1 MKLFFKI
8 IGIII
13 LVVLLAM
20 VAIPYFFR
28 DQIVEK
34 VKQEINKNVNAQVD
48 FTDFS
53 LSLFRSFPNFN
64 FRLEGLS
71 VVNKAPFEGDT
82 LAWIPDF
89 DLTLDLMSVFRG
101 DAYKLRKVYISQ
113 PYVNV
118 RVTQKGL
125 ANYDIM
131 LPSEPTSGTT
141 SEEPSSAFQIDLQ
154 HVAISDGRII
164 YDDESLTTYALL
176 EGVDFKMSGDF
187 TLDFTS
193 LDTYTSVER
202 VTVIYDG
209 VKYLRN
215 VEAELNALVDAD
227 LANSIYTLKKN
238 RLRLN
243 QLFIG
248 FEGSVG
254 MQENGDMNLML
265 TFASQESEFK
275 NFLSMVPAIYS
286 TNFDG
291 LKTSGTLS
299 INGNVK
305 GMYTDTSYPAFAINL
320 EVNDGYFQYPDLP
333 QAVRDV
339 NIDTRVNF
347 PGGDFDNLT
356 VDVSRFSL
364 VMAGNEISANL
375 FIKNPMSDMH
385 LKGAVEG
392 EADLSRIGEVYPLEE
407 ADALTGMITANVSFE
422 GSMSAIEQ
430 ERYEDFKFIG
440 SLLMKDF
447 HYPTEFLTA
456 PVHIANAQLNFSPAY
471 LDLVNLAMNIGKN
484 DFSATGRIEN
494 FMPYFLS
501 DGILRGQLEARS
513 SYLNITDLM
522 PADAT
527 PPATEQASPAE
538 SPSPAESAPPA
549 DTASAGAIEIPAN
562 IHFTLTTQFAKVIY
576 DNLELT
582 NVNGKMVVADK
593 AILLDKL
600 NMEVLEGTATLSGK
614 YDTKNPAQPQAQLDM
629 LIANIDIQAAYK
641 SFGTIEKFTPIAEKT
656 QGKFTTS
663 FNMTTLLDNE
673 MMPVYN
679 SLNGKGSLKTTD
691 ITIQNVNT
699 FNKLADLLKMPD
711 LKRLQMGPVDLSF
724 EFIDG
729 KLHVQ
734 PFDIKYADMSASI
747 GGWTALDQTI
757 SYDMILT
764 IPRAKFGGAANDIL
778 ENLVKEANKIGTNFS
793 LGETVNVKANIGG
806 TLSDPNVR
814 IFPGEGSGKSMI
826 DDLKN
831 KALEELQRQK
841 QRLEEEARQKMEE
854 AKAEARAEAQ
864 KIIDDADKQAQK
876 VIAEAQKQ
884 ADALMAAARQSAEK
898 AKEEARKQADKLM
911 VEAKKNGPLA
921 EAAAKATTQK
931 LLAEADNTADN
942 LVKEAQ
948 KKSDS
953 MIDAARRQ
961 AEKMKADAQQRADKT
976 LGDN

>member
-1 MKLFFKI
+1 MKLFLKI
-8 IGIII
+8 IGILV

-89 DLTLDLMSVFRG
+89 DLTLDLMSVIRG
-101 DAYKLRKVYISQ
+101 DSYKLRKLHINK
-113 PYVNV
+113 PRINV
-118 RVTQKGL
+118 RVTKKGQ
-125 ANYDIM
+125 ANYDIA
-131 LPSEPTSGTT
+131 LPSEPTPERT
-141 SEEPSSAFQIDLQ
+141 SEESSSPFVIELQ
-154 HVAISDGRII
+154 HVTIDNGRIV
-164 YDDESLTTYALL
+164 YDDEGLTTYALL

-193 LDTYTSVER
+193 LNTYTSVER
-202 VTVIYDG
+202 LTVIYDG

-215 VEAELNALVDAD
+215 VDAELDALVDAD

-248 FEGSVG
+248 FDGSVG

-286 TNFDG
+286 NNFDG
-291 LKTSGTLS
+291 LKTSGTLA

-305 GMYTDTSYPAFAINL
+305 GMYTETSYPAFAVNL
-320 EVNDGYFQYPDLP
+320 LVENGYFQYPDLP

-339 NIDTRVNF
+339 NIDTRINF
-347 PGGDFDNLT
+347 PGGDLDNLT
-356 VDVSRFSL
+356 VDVSRFDL
-364 VMAGNEISANL
+364 VMAGNAITANL

-385 LKGAVEG
+385 LKGAMQG
-392 EADLSRIGEVYPLEE
+392 DADLSRIGEVYPMEE
-407 ADALTGMITANVSFE
+407 VESLSGMITADVSFE
-422 GSMSAIEQ
+422 GAMSAIES
-430 ERYEDFKFIG
+430 EHYEDFKLIG
-440 SLLMKDF
+440 SLLVKDF
-447 HYPTEFLTA
+447 KYPTEYLSE
-456 PVHIANAQLNFSPAY
+456 PVQIANAQLNFSPAY
-471 LDLVNLAMNIGKN
+471 LDLVNFTMNIGRN
-484 DFSATGRIEN
+484 DFSATGHIEN
-494 FMPYFLS
+494 FIPYFLS
-501 DGILRGQLEARS
+501 DGILKGQIDVKS
-513 SYLNITDLM
+513 SYLNVTDLM
-522 PADAT
+522 PADTSAPANQPPT
-527 PPATEQASPAE
+527 PE
-538 SPSPAESAPPA
+538 ESAPPA
-549 DTASAGAIEIPAN
+549 DTTSAGVIEVPAN
-562 IHFTLTTQFAKVIY
+562 INFTLTSNFAKVIY
-576 DNLELT
+576 DDLELT
-582 NVNGKMVVADK
+582 NVNGKMVVADQ
-593 AILLDKL
+593 AIMLDKL
-600 NMEVLEGTATLSGK
+600 NMGVLEGTATLSGK
-614 YDTKNPAQPQAQLDM
+614 YDTKNPAQPQAHLDM
-629 LIANIDIQAAYK
+629 RIAGIDIQSAYK

-656 QGKFTTS
+656 QGRFTTS
-663 FNMTTLLDNE
+663 FNMTTLLDKE
-673 MMPVYN
+673 MAPVYS
-679 SLNGKGSLKTTD
+679 SLNGKGNLQTTT

-711 LKRLQMGPVDLSF
+711 LKRLQTGPVDISF

-747 GGWTALDQTI
+747 GGWTALDETI

-778 ENLVKEANKIGTNFS
+778 DNLVKEANKVGTNFS

-806 TLSDPNVR
+806 TLTDPVVKL
-814 IFPGEGSGKSMI
+814 FPGEGSGKSMI

-841 QRLEEEARQKMEE
+841 EKLEQEARQKLAEG
-854 AKAEARAEAQ
+854 KAQARAEAQ

-876 VIAEAQKQ
+876 TIADAQKQ
-884 ADALMAAARQSAEK
+884 ADALMATARQSAEN
-898 AKEEARKQADKLM
+898 AKTEARKQADKLLA
-911 VEAKKNGPLA
+911 EARKNGLLA
-921 EAAAKATTQK
+921 EAAAKATTKK

-948 KKSDS
+948 KKSDGI
-953 MIDAARRQ
+953 MDAARHQ
-961 AEKMKADAQQRADKT
+961 ADKMKADAQQRADKT
-976 LGDN
+976 LEGN

>member
-8 IGIII
+8 IGIFL

-89 DLTLDLMSVFRG
+89 DLTLDLMSVIRCE
-101 DAYKLRKVYISQ
+101 AYKLRKVHIRN
-113 PYVNV
+113 PRVNV
-118 RVTQKGL
+118 RVTKEGL

-131 LPSEPTSGTT
+131 LPSESTPEPTPD
-141 SEEPSSAFQIDLQ
+141 ESASPFKLDLQ
-154 HVAISDGRII
+154 HVAINDGRII
-164 YDDESLTTYALL
+164 YDDKSLTTYALL

-193 LDTYTSVER
+193 LNTYTSIER

-215 VEAELNALVDAD
+215 VDAELHALIDAD

-238 RLRLN
+238 QLRLN
-243 QLFIG
+243 RLFIG
-248 FEGSVG
+248 FDGSVG

-291 LKTSGTLS
+291 LKTSGTMS
-299 INGNVK
+299 IKGNVK
-305 GMYTDTSYPAFAINL
+305 GMYTETSYPAFAINL

-347 PGGDFDNLT
+347 PGGDLDNLT
-356 VDVSRFSL
+356 VDVSRFDL
-364 VMAGNEISANL
+364 VMAGNAISANL

-385 LKGAVEG
+385 LKGAVEAEG
-392 EADLSRIGEVYPLEE
+392 DLSRIAEVYPLEE
-407 ADALTGMITANVSFE
+407 AESLSGMITADFSFE
-422 GSMSAIEQ
+422 GAMSAIEN

-440 SLLMKDF
+440 SLLMKNF
-447 HYPTEFLTA
+447 NYPTEFFNE

-471 LDLVNLAMNIGKN
+471 LDLVNFALNIGRN

-501 DGILRGQLEARS
+501 DGILRGQLDARS

-522 PADAT
+522 PADESAPT
-527 PPATEQASPAE
+527 NEPTTPAE
-538 SPSPAESAPPA
+538 STSPA
-549 DTASAGAIEIPAN
+549 DTASMGVIEIPAD
-562 IHFTLTTQFAKVIY
+562 IHFTLTTQFDKVFY

-593 AILLDKL
+593 AVTLDNL
-600 NMEVLEGTATLSGK
+600 NMGILDGTASLSGK
-614 YDTKNPAQPQAQLDM
+614 YDTRNPAHPQAQLDM
-629 LIANIDIQAAYK
+629 RIADIDIQTAYK
-641 SFGTIEKFTPIAEKT
+641 NIGTIEKFTPIAEKT
-656 QGKFTTS
+656 QGKFTVN
-663 FNMTTLLDNE
+663 FDMTTLLDKG
-673 MMPVYN
+673 MMPVYS
-679 SLNGKGSLKTTD
+679 SLNGNGSLQTTT

-711 LKRLQMGPVDLSF
+711 LKRLLMGPVDLSF
-724 EFIDG
+724 EFING

-793 LGETVNVKANIGG
+793 LGETVTVKANIGG
-806 TLSDPNVR
+806 TLSDPTVS

-841 QRLEEEARQKMEE
+841 EKLEQEARERFDK
-854 AKAEARAEAQ
+854 AKAEARVDAQ
-864 KIIDDADKQAQK
+864 KIIDDADQKARKIIADAQ
-876 VIAEAQKQ
+876 QQ
-884 ADALMAAARQSAEK
+884 ADATMLKVAQSAEK
-898 AKEEARKQADKLM
+898 AKEEARKQADKLLDK
-911 VEAKKNGPLA
+911 AKEEGPLA
-921 EAAAKATTQK
+921 EAAAKAAIK
-931 LLAEADNTADN
+931 NLLAEADNTADN
-942 LVKEAQ
+942 LVKAAQ
-948 KKSDS
+948 KKSDD
-953 MIDAARRQ
+953 ILDAARRQ
-961 AEKMKADAQQRADKT
+961 ADKLKADAQERADKT
-976 LGDN
+976 LGGE

>member
-8 IGIII
+8 IGIFI

-48 FTDFS
+48 FTDFN

-64 FRLEGLS
+64 FRLEQLS

-89 DLTLDLMSVFRG
+89 DLTLDLMSVIRG
-101 DAYKLRKVYISQ
+101 DAYKLRKVYISK

-118 RVTQKGL
+118 RVTNEGF

-131 LPSEPTSGTT
+131 LPSEPTPEPTP
-141 SEEPSSAFQIDLQ
+141 EEPASSFQIDLQ
-154 HVAISDGRII
+154 HVAINDGRII

-176 EGVDFKMSGDF
+176 DGVDFKMSGDF

-215 VEAELNALVDAD
+215 VDAELNAMVDAD
-227 LANSIYTLKKN
+227 LVNSIYTLKKN

-305 GMYTDTSYPAFAINL
+305 GMYTETNYPAFAINL

-347 PGGDFDNLT
+347 PGGDLDNLT
-356 VDVSRFSL
+356 VNVSRFDL
-364 VMAGNEISANL
+364 VMAGNAISANL

-392 EADLSRIGEVYPLEE
+392 EADLSRIGEVYPLQE
-407 ADALTGMITANVSFE
+407 AESLSGMITANISFE
-422 GSMSAIEQ
+422 GAMSAIEN

-447 HYPTEFLTA
+447 NYPTEYLTA

-471 LDLVNLAMNIGKN
+471 LDLVNLAMNIGQN

-501 DGILRGQLEARS
+501 DG
-513 SYLNITDLM
+513 T
-522 PADAT
+522 
-527 PPATEQASPAE
+527 
-538 SPSPAESAPPA
+538 
-549 DTASAGAIEIPAN
+549 
-562 IHFTLTTQFAKVIY
+562 
-576 DNLELT
+576 
-582 NVNGKMVVADK
+582 
-593 AILLDKL
+593 
-600 NMEVLEGTATLSGK
+600 
-614 YDTKNPAQPQAQLDM
+614 
-629 LIANIDIQAAYK
+629 
-641 SFGTIEKFTPIAEKT
+641 
-656 QGKFTTS
+656 
-663 FNMTTLLDNE
+663 
-673 MMPVYN
+673 
-679 SLNGKGSLKTTD
+679 
-691 ITIQNVNT
+691 
-699 FNKLADLLKMPD
+699 LADSSTPD
-711 LKRLQMGPVDLSF
+711 HR
-724 EFIDG
+724 
-729 KLHVQ
+729 
-734 PFDIKYADMSASI
+734 
-747 GGWTALDQTI
+747 
-757 SYDMILT
+757 ILT
-764 IPRAKFGGAANDIL
+764 SPI
-778 ENLVKEANKIGTNFS
+778 
-793 LGETVNVKANIGG
+793 
-806 TLSDPNVR
+806 
-814 IFPGEGSGKSMI
+814 
-826 DDLKN
+826 
-831 KALEELQRQK
+831 
-841 QRLEEEARQKMEE
+841 
-854 AKAEARAEAQ
+854 
-864 KIIDDADKQAQK
+864 
-876 VIAEAQKQ
+876 
-884 ADALMAAARQSAEK
+884 
-898 AKEEARKQADKLM
+898 
-911 VEAKKNGPLA
+911 
-921 EAAAKATTQK
+921 
-931 LLAEADNTADN
+931 
-942 LVKEAQ
+942 
-948 KKSDS
+948 
-953 MIDAARRQ
+953 
-961 AEKMKADAQQRADKT
+961 
-976 LGDN
+976 